1 MDPLTQSNHE
11 YGRSTP
17 QRKNDRSASSS
28 RLGLPKLK
36 ASLAPAEVTLGQ
48 HPHDNNVNRSP
59 TSPGSFHESIPRDYF
74 HLHHNDMHFK
84 SLESTVSNN
93 EHYKYNTT
101 TNNNH
106 HHQGEG
112 FPKIAEILQKTVDSP
127 PGTPTSEL
135 SAATSPFS
143 STDSLASLVE
153 RQNQSKINHP
163 GHQMFNSSR
172 RFLSPTRKRST
183 ASIFSVFNNSRNN
196 STVRSPLS
204 EKRNPFNSYLSTTTS
219 ASSSSTR
226 KLEPTASNPHHIHS
240 SPEVRESNHVSL
252 EYDPVSKRKVLNSY
266 EIIKEIGR
274 GEHGKVKLARDLI
287 KDELVAIK
295 IVDRKGRPKFGGSLS
310 GGQTAEDKIRKEI
323 AIMKKCRH
331 PNVVKLKEVLDDSN
345 SRKIYLVLE
354 YLEKGE
360 IKWRKSPGEPALT
373 LPETLSALRDVVLG
387 LEYLHY
393 QGIIH
398 RDIKPA
404 NLLVCADNS
413 VKISDFGV
421 SFAASLNGDP
431 QNELDLCKS
440 AGTPAFFAP
449 ELCQP
454 ITSNMKE
461 RPKLTHKIDVWALG
475 VTLYC
480 LLFGDLPFWGGNEFE
495 LFESINNQELK
506 FPKEFP
512 KNYEWA
518 EEEIFQA
525 KNLLN
530 KMLEKDPIKRIG
542 LKSIKRHPFV
552 LRNLSVEEAKL
563 FTGEQ
568 KSCESKIHVSNE
580 EVKVAVTGIAG
591 KIRKGFAKALKL
603 AGLVPKRESH
613 PPSLLKTS
621 TSADLRPSLMEQK
634 TRSQSYNLHDSSTK
648 SLTFA
653 EYELNKRNTHVQ
665 SPLATTESMS
675 AGGVRNNRGGS
686 RHHKRVKSGETS
698 GLATRATV
706 EGDLF
711 LNKSSAFNALSGIMD
726 DDRRRSSVVSVG
738 GASSASETMPT
749 TSNGSSLDNG
759 VQLVSLPVNASFASL
774 DSVYLDNYAT
784 SRSQSAHV
792 VEPKVQE
799 EAAVQEK
806 SPRELFK
813 KMNSF
818 SLNRTTEKKVDDS
831 VAPHEPSASFS
842 LAGGDDNDDDED
854 EANDG
859 DEDEDDADDDIADYS
874 GGIERLNSTSSAAR
888 RMNSI
893 CTNVSQYSVPSYL
906 ANELQLSKSTTE
918 DGTPDIVISSAS
930 RSETPMKPQ
939 RRPSLPKRGSTPKY
953 SFFGGSSDD
962 DDESDSSASSVPR
975 RRRKSSTLIS
985 PSENESDKLD
995 IIKHDSESEES
1006 SDSDGENDELTLVLG
1021 SRRSSRV
1028 NSVAVATLNRPS
1040 SEPKPKAEIE
1050 TEFLSRVQRRSASGL
1065 RDSVSQIERVS
1076 SPLSKNAPKTP
1087 IANSGAHL
1095 LPHVSVNKN
1104 EYVNH
1109 YNKDHIM
1116 PPVTKTRYFGG
1127 VSLDEVL
1134 SDKQRSN
1141 SVTVGL
1147 LNQARPNSSSTNS
1160 ETTSD

>member
-153 RQNQSKINHP
+153 RQNKSKINHP

-196 STVRSPLS
+196 ST
-204 EKRNPFNSYLSTTTS
+204 
-219 ASSSSTR
+219 
-226 KLEPTASNPHHIHS
+226 
-240 SPEVRESNHVSL
+240 
-252 EYDPVSKRKVLNSY
+252 KRKTQ
-266 EIIKEIGR
+266 IRWI
-274 GEHGKVKLARDLI
+274 
-287 KDELVAIK
+287 
-295 IVDRKGRPKFGGSLS
+295 SLS

-461 RPKLTHKIDVWALG
+461 RPKITHKIDVWALG

-525 KNLLN
+525 ENLLN

-665 SPLATTESMS
+665 SPLATTESLS

-784 SRSQSAHV
+784 SRSQSAN
-792 VEPKVQE
+792 
-799 EAAVQEK
+799 
-806 SPRELFK
+806 
-813 KMNSF
+813 MNSF

-842 LAGGDDNDDDED
+842 LAGGDDNDDDDED

-962 DDESDSSASSVPR
+962 DDDSDSSASSVPR
-975 RRRKSSTLIS
+975 RRRKSSTLII

-1050 TEFLSRVQRRSASGL
+1050 TEFSNRVQRRSASGL